1 MGLGCPPI
9 FGGRRNGWEYPPS
22 QVGARRIQGRVRVS
36 SKPGRG
42 GYRDAS
48 GGPSGQERDGSDYRG
63 VLGCPEPGRV
73 QGWIRASP
81 KPGRG
86 GDRVGVPSKPTTLCV
101 LTAPSKWG
109 LVLERLIV
117 LGWTFSDTLTRG
129 QVFVGRLLELHILK
143 LVALYTVWVALQ
155 EVWHRGWGSWRV
167 SHGADAVAAPRYR

>member
-1 MGLGCPPI
+1 MDGSVLQAKKGP
-9 FGGRRNGWEYPPS
+9 GEYRTES
-22 QVGARRIQGRVRVS
+22 VS

-42 GYRDAS
+42 GYRD
-48 GGPSGQERDGSDYRG
+48 GLGCPSGQERDGRLEMCWGVLSLGEYRG
-63 VLGCPEPGRV
+63 GLKC
-73 QGWIRASP
+73 SP
-81 KPGRG
+81 SLEG
-86 GDRVGVPSKPTTLCV
+86 GGRVGVSSEPTIVCV

-155 EVWHRGWGSWRV
+155 EVWHRAWGS
-167 SHGADAVAAPRYR
+167 

>member
-1 MGLGCPPI
+1 MDQGIPQAGK
-9 FGGRRNGWEYPPS
+9 GG
-22 QVGARRIQGRVRVS
+22 
-36 SKPGRG
+36 G
-42 GYRDAS
+42 G
-48 GGPSGQERDGSDYRG
+48 
-63 VLGCPEPGRV
+63 
-73 QGWIRASP
+73 
-81 KPGRG
+81 
-86 GDRVGVPSKPTTLCV
+86 RVGVPSKPTTLCV

-167 SHGADAVAAPRYR
+167 SHGADAVTAPRYR